1 MQFSAFA
8 NAYLHILD
16 PVNPSATEVRK
27 IEAQMAGVP
36 VGSHV
41 YIGKKQYT
49 VSRVWLALDDED
61 GEDGVHLQLAPI

>member
-1 MQFSAFA
+1 MQFSAFSS
-8 NAYLHILD
+8 AYLHILD
-16 PVNPSATEVRK
+16 PVNPAATEVRK

-41 YIGKKQYT
+41 YIGQKQYT
-49 VSRVWLALDDED
+49 VSRVLALDDDD